1 MSLAPP
7 VRPAP
12 GDVRAVVEELTA
24 LLGNRAI
31 TSTAVRSQHAQGEGL
46 HTSGMPDIVVY
57 PETAEEVARILTT
70 CNVHHVPVVPF
81 GAGTSLEGQ
90 LAAVC
95 GGVSVDTSRF
105 DKVLEVSPEAMDCRV
120 QAGVT
125 REALNAHIRDTGLFF
140 PVDPGANAS
149 IGGMASTRAS
159 GTNAV
164 HYGTMRENVL
174 GLTVVTPDGN
184 IVRTG
189 SRARKSSTGLDLTQL
204 YVGSEGT
211 LGIITEVQVKL
222 HPIPESIVAAVVQ
235 FPGLESAIGAVVMA
249 LQSGI
254 RPGRVEL
261 LDEVQMRACIAYSKL
276 PYAESPTLF
285 LEFVGNARSTA
296 EDAASMQA
304 IAQEFGGGEF
314 RFAERIEDRNNLWK
328 ARHNAYHAVLAL
340 APGKKAM
347 GTDAC
352 VPISEL
358 PACLLETKADIDR
371 TGLLAPIAG
380 HVGDGNFHLGILYD
394 PNDAEETERAEG
406 LAFRVSRR
414 AIAMGGTCSGE
425 HGIGLHKIVH
435 MQAQHG
441 HGVELMRAVKGAL
454 DPNGI
459 MNPGKIYYTVQPA
472 S

>member
-1 MSLAPP
+1 MSATAPA
-7 VRPAP
+7 RPAA
-12 GDVRAVVEELTA
+12 DAVAAVVEKLTA
-24 LLGNRAI
+24 LLGNRAVA
-31 TSTAVRSQHAQGEGL
+31 STAVRSQHAQGEGL
-46 HTSGMPDIVVY
+46 HASGMPDLVVY
-57 PETAEEVARILTT
+57 PETAEEVAAVLTI
-70 CNVHHVPVVPF
+70 CNAHRVPVVPF

-105 DKVLEVSPEAMDCRV
+105 DKVLEVSPESMDCRV
-120 QAGVT
+120 EAGVT

-140 PVDPGANAS
+140 SVDPGANAS

-164 HYGTMRENVL
+164 QYGTMRENVL
-174 GLTVVTPDGN
+174 GLTVVTPDGS

-211 LGIITEVQVKL
+211 LGIITEVQLKL

-235 FPGLESAIGAVVMA
+235 FPDLESAIGAVVMA
-249 LQSGI
+249 LQTGI

-261 LDEVQMRACIAYSKL
+261 LDDMQMKACIAYSKL
-276 PYAESPTLF
+276 SYAETPTLF

-296 EDAASMQA
+296 EDVANMQGIAA
-304 IAQEFGGGEF
+304 EFGGGDF
-314 RFAERIEDRNNLWK
+314 QFAASLEDRNSLWK
-328 ARHNAYHAVLAL
+328 ARHMAYFSLLAMW
-340 APGKKAM
+340 PGKRAM

-358 PACLLETKADIDR
+358 TACLLETKADIAR
-371 TGLLAPIAG
+371 SGLVAPIAG
-380 HVGDGNFHLGILYD
+380 HVGDGNFHLGIMYD
-394 PNDAEETERAEG
+394 ANDAEETERAEA

-425 HGIGLHKIVH
+425 HGVGLHKVVH
-435 MQAQHG
+435 MDAQHG
-441 HGVELMRAVKGAL
+441 HGVELMRAIKGAL
-454 DPNGI
+454 DPRGI
-459 MNPGKIYYTVQPA
+459 MNPGKIYTTA
-472 S
+472 

>member
-1 MSLAPP
+1 MSDAVQTVIAAASEFLGDRITTNAGLRDHHSHGQDTQTPVLPDAVAFIESTEEASKLLA
-7 VRPAP
+7 
-12 GDVRAVVEELTA
+12 LCH
-24 LLGNRAI
+24 
-31 TSTAVRSQHAQGEGL
+31 QH
-46 HTSGMPDIVVY
+46 
-57 PETAEEVARILTT
+57 
-70 CNVHHVPVVPF
+70 NVPVTPY
-81 GAGTSLEGQ
+81 GAGTSLEGH
-90 LAAVC
+90 VTPVR
-95 GGVSVDTSRF
+95 GGISVDVSRMNN
-105 DKVLEVSPEAMDCRV
+105 VLSVSSEDLDCRV

-149 IGGMASTRAS
+149 LGGMASTRAS

-164 HYGTMRENVL
+164 QYGTMRENVL

-211 LGIITEVQVKL
+211 LGIITEVQLKL

-235 FPGLESAIGAVVMA
+235 FPDLESAIGAVVMA
-249 LQSGI
+249 LQTGI

-261 LDEVQMRACIAYSKL
+261 LDEMQMKACIAYSKL
-276 PYAESPTLF
+276 SYAETPTLF

-296 EDAASMQA
+296 EDVANMQA
-304 IAQEFGGGEF
+304 IAQEFGGGDF
-314 RFAERIEDRNNLWK
+314 QFAASLEERNRLWK
-328 ARHNAYHAVLAL
+328 ARHMAYFSLLAMW
-340 APGKKAM
+340 PGKRAM

-358 PACLLETKADIDR
+358 AACLLETKADIAR
-371 TGLLAPIAG
+371 SGLVAPIAG
-380 HVGDGNFHLGILYD
+380 HVGDGNFHLGIMYD
-394 PNDAEETERAEG
+394 ANDAEETERAEG

-425 HGIGLHKIVH
+425 HGIGLHKVVH
-435 MQAQHG
+435 MEAQHG
-441 HGVELMRAVKGAL
+441 HGVELMRAIKASL
-454 DPNGI
+454 DPRGI
-459 MNPGKIYYTVQPA
+459 MNPGKIYSTVD
-472 S
+472 

>member
-1 MSLAPP
+1 
-7 VRPAP
+7 
-12 GDVRAVVEELTA
+12 
-24 LLGNRAI
+24 
-31 TSTAVRSQHAQGEGL
+31 L
-46 HTSGMPDIVVY
+46 HTAGLPDVVVY
-57 PETAEEVARILTT
+57 PETNEEVAAILA
-70 CNVHHVPVVPF
+70 CCQAHGVPVVPF

-90 LAAVC
+90 LAAVR
-95 GGVSVDTSRF
+95 GGVSVDMSRF
-105 DKVLEVSPEAMDCRV
+105 DKVLDVSPESMDCRV

-125 REALNAHIRDTGLFF
+125 REALNAHVRDTGLFF

-164 HYGTMRENVL
+164 YFGTMQENVL
-174 GLTVVTPDGN
+174 GLTIVTPDGE

-222 HPIPESIVAAVVQ
+222 HPIPESIVAAVCQ
-235 FPGLESAIGAVVMA
+235 FPDLESAIGAVVMA

-254 RPGRVEL
+254 KPGRVEL
-261 LDEVQMRACIAYSKL
+261 LDEVQMRACIRYSKL
-276 PYAESPTLF
+276 AYEEKPTLF
-285 LEFVGNARSTA
+285 LEFVGNPRSTA
-296 EDAASMQA
+296 EDVEAMQA
-304 IAQEFGGGEF
+304 IAEEHGGGAF
-314 RFAERIEDRNNLWK
+314 QFAARIEERNQLWK
-328 ARHNAYHAVLAL
+328 ARHNAYHAGLAL
-340 APGKKAM
+340 APGKRNM

-352 VPISEL
+352 VPIAML
-358 PACLLETKADIDR
+358 PACLLETKADIEA

-394 PNDAEETERAEG
+394 PSDAEETERAEG

-435 MQAQHG
+435 MEAQHG
-441 HGVELMRAVKGAL
+441 HGVELMRRIKQAL

-459 MNPGKIYYTVQPA
+459 MNPGKIYEA
-472 S
+472 MG